1 MVTYTIKRW
10 EVENKEDEHKKATD
24 LPKCKAA
31 TPTDAG
37 REECWAR
44 LGSQI
49 DLFVNNEAISAFKE
63 NETIVMWI
71 DGRPMPGVDGVRSA
85 TADGKTTLSFYW
97 DERLPSLA
105 QSKESWM
112 RILRHPFS
120 KQNVEVSAGPLAGP
134 PLPSQIQAFPIR
146 RISERGVYVWI
157 AFFILSIVALWL
169 ADRQWNI
176 LREEGEVDPKAG
188 RRAFSL
194 ARTQMTFWTFVIAMS
209 VSGIWLVTWN
219 EDVLNPSVLLL
230 LGIATGTTLG
240 AIVVD
245 GSKKESARNTLL
257 VTPGVQADAIAE
269 ANKTLTTPTSEN
281 FFLDLIS
288 DRDGPSISRVQ
299 MLLFTLIL
307 MGIFVVET
315 IRTLVMPEFSA
326 TMLGLMGISSAGY
339 VALKGPEKKM

>member
-1 MVTYTIKRW
+1 
-10 EVENKEDEHKKATD
+10 
-24 LPKCKAA
+24 
-31 TPTDAG
+31 
-37 REECWAR
+37 
-44 LGSQI
+44 
-49 DLFVNNEAISAFKE
+49 
-63 NETIVMWI
+63 
-71 DGRPMPGVDGVRSA
+71 
-85 TADGKTTLSFYW
+85 
-97 DERLPSLA
+97 
-105 QSKESWM
+105 M

-209 VSGIWLVTWN
+209 VSYIWLVTWN

-230 LGIATGTTLG
+230 LGIATCTTLG

-245 GSKKESARNTLL
+245 GSKKESARNTRD
-257 VTPGVQADAIAE
+257 TAGAQPDAIAE